1 MNPGLVPWMLSVK
14 SQKLVDRTKP
24 LTWDWENGRIT
35 NAVPSQF
42 ISMQA
47 AILTTTQIGES
58 QTLTI
63 QKPASGLSLTGR
75 IRVPGDK
82 SISHRALMLGAI
94 ASGETTIEGL
104 LLGEDPRSTAKCFSL
119 MGAQISELNA
129 ERVTV
134 RGVGIGQLEEPIE
147 VLDAGNS
154 GTTMRLMLGIL
165 ASHPGRFFAVTGDS
179 SLRSRPMS
187 RVIKPLQQMGAQI
200 WGRRANSLAPLAVLG
215 QQLKGIHYHSPI
227 ASAQVKSCILL
238 AGLMAQGETTVTE
251 PALSRDHSER
261 MLRAFGAQLT
271 VDPETCSVTVTGP
284 AQLQGQNVIVPG
296 DISSAAFWLVAAA
309 IVPGSE
315 LVVENVGVNPTRTG
329 ILAALEMMGADIQLQ
344 NQRLAAGEPVADI
357 LVRNS
362 AQLRGCTI
370 AGDLIPRLIDEI
382 PILAVAATFA
392 SGTTIIRDAAELR
405 VKESDRLAVTA
416 AELNRMGAQITE
428 LPDGLEI
435 TGGTPLTGTDVDSY
449 TDHRIAMSLAIAA
462 LNAIGTT
469 TIHRAEAAAISYP
482 DFTATLQQVCHPN

>member
-1 MNPGLVPWMLSVK
+1 
-14 SQKLVDRTKP
+14 
-24 LTWDWENGRIT
+24 
-35 NAVPSQF
+35 
-42 ISMQA
+42 MQA
-47 AILTTTQIGES
+47 DIITTAKIGES

-94 ASGETTIEGL
+94 ATGETTIEGL

-119 MGAQISELNA
+119 MGAKISELNA

-165 ASHPGRFFAVTGDS
+165 ASHPGRFYAVTGDS

-187 RVIKPLQQMGAQI
+187 RVIKPLQLMGAQI
-200 WGRRANSLAPLAVLG
+200 WGRKTNSLAPLGILG

-238 AGLMAQGETTVTE
+238 AGLMASGETTVTE

-261 MLRAFGAQLT
+261 MLRAFGAKLS

-284 AQLQGQNVIVPG
+284 TQLQGQNVIVPG
-296 DISSAAFWLVAAA
+296 DISSAAFWLVAGA
-309 IVPGSE
+309 IGPNSD
-315 LVVENVGVNPTRTG
+315 LTILNVGVNPTRTG
-329 ILAALEMMGADIQLQ
+329 VLEALGMMGADIQLI
-344 NQRLAAGEPVADI
+344 NERLVAGEPVAD
-357 LVRNS
+357 LRVRSSNLTS
-362 AQLRGCTI
+362 CEI

-382 PILAVAATFA
+382 PVLAVAATFA
-392 SGTTIIRDAAELR
+392 QGTTVIRNAEDLR
-405 VKESDRLAVTA
+405 VKESDRLAATA
-416 AELNRMGAQITE
+416 SQLNKMGAKIME

-435 TGGTPLTGTDVDSY
+435 IGGTELHGAEVDSF
-449 TDHRIAMSLAIAA
+449 TDHRMAMSLAIAA
-462 LNAIGTT
+462 LRASGST
-469 TIHRAEAAAISYP
+469 TIHRAESAAISYP
-482 DFTATLQQVCHPN
+482 DFIPTLQSIIRY

>member
-1 MNPGLVPWMLSVK
+1 
-14 SQKLVDRTKP
+14 
-24 LTWDWENGRIT
+24 
-35 NAVPSQF
+35 
-42 ISMQA
+42 MQA
-47 AILTTTQIGES
+47 DIITTSLLDKT
-58 QTLTI
+58 QTLSI
-63 QKPASGLSLTGR
+63 QKPASGLSLVGR

-94 ASGETTIEGL
+94 AQGETTIEGL

-119 MGAQISELNA
+119 LGAKVSELNA
-129 ERVTV
+129 ERVSV
-134 RGVGIGQLEEPIE
+134 RGVGIGELEEPVE

-200 WGRRANSLAPLAVLG
+200 WGRKSNSLAPLAILG
-215 QQLKGIHYHSPI
+215 QQLKPIHYHSPI

-238 AGLMAQGETTVTE
+238 AGLMASGETTVTE

-261 MLRAFGAQLT
+261 MLRAFGAQLS

-284 AQLQGQNVIVPG
+284 TQLQGQNVIVPG
-296 DISSAAFWLVAAA
+296 DISSAAFWLVAGA

-329 ILAALEMMGADIQLQ
+329 ILEALEMMGADIELQ
-344 NQRLAAGEPVADI
+344 NQREAAGEPVADI
-357 LVRNS
+357 LVRRNG
-362 AQLRGCTI
+362 QLRGCTI

-382 PILAVAATFA
+382 PILAVAAIFA

-405 VKESDRLAVTA
+405 VKESDRLAATA
-416 AELNRMGAQITE
+416 AELNRMGAQISE

-435 TGGTPLTGTDVDSY
+435 TGGTPLIGADVDSY

-462 LNAIGTT
+462 LNATGITN
-469 TIHRAEAAAISYP
+469 IHRAEAAAISYP